1 MRRDDILLNELYS
14 KVCNKELVN
23 EDLKGFFNTAK
34 DRMSSLFNKDKPEDN
49 ELKKILRQI
58 NELKLTLMTNG
69 YEPREFLNFDKIKI
83 LSGESASGTSQPET
97 SASSQ
102 VSNVEPQTPTQAEPE
117 DDSRFAPRSN
127 TTTSTQSSNPQTANQ
142 KRKPFS
148 TEEFRKKDPYW
159 ISDIEQYSRQKE
171 KGLEDQRIEDYKKIA
186 SGNGNNRIEINRAKA
201 YLNKLARDNNQPIPH
216 PEILPKK
223 PEVSVD
229 SSKSASTVTSKRP
242 ATKKTPTKKTTK
254 KV

>member
-14 KVCNKELVN
+14 KVCNKEVVN
-23 EDLKGFFNTAK
+23 EDLKGIFNTAK
-34 DRMSSLFNKDKPEDN
+34 EKMSSFFNNDKPEN
-49 ELKKILRQI
+49 TELKKILNQI

-69 YEPREFLNFDKIKI
+69 YEPKEFLNFDKIKT
-83 LSGESASGTSQPET
+83 LSGGSVSSNSQT
-97 SASSQ
+97 SSQ

-117 DDSRFAPRSN
+117 DDSRFATRSN
-127 TTTSTQSSNPQTANQ
+127 TTPSTQSSNPQTANQ